1 MSTSN
6 NRSSRRKHRGK
17 APGNDNDGGLALLV
31 SPPNANR
38 TDFDSGISR
47 HPYKK
52 KDTYVPSSSRSGYN
66 MSRDGPSS
74 HPDSQDR
81 FYKHPSEPHHRSGRD
96 GYDTADSRDGDHWG
110 IRKTHDTH
118 HKGNREWATRESDQ
132 GYSAAPRSEQQRWGK
147 SGFYDDRPHPNRES
161 PDWRRGEPDDER
173 GGNREPRARGNR
185 RWQSDN
191 GWDTR
196 KRDRQQNRRPPDD
209 QDESTQATED
219 RAWEPGPGWQPRG
232 GGQGHRNQRPRNN
245 YIQGK
250 NKGKKVNQNRQRQR
264 GDRERDRGRHLD
276 RERRPPEDTLNKCVL
291 VMQLLGKPANSGFCS
306 WQRREIHP
314 LPPRPRSPLK
324 KALTPSRSRSQ
335 SPESFYSRRSSR
347 SHSRSRSCSPQPNA
361 YYSSPPRAR
370 SRSPPGRG
378 REESQSRSPASSQ
391 RSRSNQGRLSRRR
404 SISSSSSY
412 SRSRSRSSSCS
423 PDDRPK
429 AKHRLPA
436 VTSIMNISLS
446 MSKTALRK
454 RSDFMNSREPAFN
467 RNGKLN
473 GKQRVRRHDLQ
484 LFFRGYNLRPD
495 PWTVVSGGGA
505 SSQSANAST

>member
-6 NRSSRRKHRGK
+6 NRSRRKHRGK
-17 APGNDNDGGLALLV
+17 APGNDNDGGLAPLV
-31 SPPNANR
+31 SPTNANR
-38 TDFDSGISR
+38 TDLDSGIS
-47 HPYKK
+47 HYPYTK
-52 KDTYVPSSSRSGYN
+52 KDTYVPSSSRSSYN

-74 HPDSQDR
+74 HADPQDR
-81 FYKHPSEPHHRSGRD
+81 LYKHSSEPHHRSGRD
-96 GYDTADSRDGDHWG
+96 GYDTADSRDGDYWG
-110 IRKTHDTH
+110 ARKTHDTH
-118 HKGNREWATRESDQ
+118 HKGNREWATREFDQ
-132 GYSAAPRSEQQRWGK
+132 GYSTAPRSEQQRWGK

-161 PDWRRGEPDDER
+161 PDWRRAEPDDER

-196 KRDRQQNRRPPDD
+196 KRDRHQNRRPSDNQEEP
-209 QDESTQATED
+209 TQASED

-232 GGQGHRNQRPRNN
+232 GGQGHRNQRPRSN
-245 YIQGK
+245 YTQGK
-250 NKGKKVNQNRQRQR
+250 NKGKKINQYRQRQR
-264 GDRERDRGRHLD
+264 GDKERDRGRHLD
-276 RERRPPEDTLNKCVL
+276 RERRPPEDTLN
-291 VMQLLGKPANSGFCS
+291 N

-324 KALTPSRSRSQ
+324 KALTPSRSRSR
-335 SPESFYSRRSSR
+335 SPESFYSRHSSP
-347 SHSRSRSCSPQPNA
+347 SHSRSRSCSPRPNA

-370 SRSPPGRG
+370 SRSLPGRR

-391 RSRSNQGRLSRRR
+391 RSRSNQGRLSRGR

-429 AKHRLPA
+429 AKHRLPP

-446 MSKTALRK
+446 MSKAALHK
-454 RSDFMNSREPAFN
+454 RSEFTNNREPAFN
-467 RNGKLN
+467 RN
-473 GKQRVRRHDLQ
+473 
-484 LFFRGYNLRPD
+484 D
-495 PWTVVSGGGA
+495 PRTVVSRGRA
-505 SSQSANAST
+505 SS

>member
-17 APGNDNDGGLALLV
+17 APGNDNDG
-31 SPPNANR
+31 
-38 TDFDSGISR
+38 
-47 HPYKK
+47 
-52 KDTYVPSSSRSGYN
+52 DTYVPSSSRSGYN

-276 RERRPPEDTLNKCVL
+276 RERRPPEDTLN
-291 VMQLLGKPANSGFCS
+291 N

-370 SRSPPGRG
+370 SRSPPGKRARG
-378 REESQSRSPASSQ
+378 KPIEVSLPLHSGVVQIRGVYLGEEA
-391 RSRSNQGRLSRRR
+391 
-404 SISSSSSY
+404 ISSSSVIQQKS
-412 SRSRSRSSSCS
+412 
-423 PDDRPK
+423 
-429 AKHRLPA
+429 
-436 VTSIMNISLS
+436 
-446 MSKTALRK
+446 
-454 RSDFMNSREPAFN
+454 
-467 RNGKLN
+467 
-473 GKQRVRRHDLQ
+473 
-484 LFFRGYNLRPD
+484 
-495 PWTVVSGGGA
+495 
-505 SSQSANAST
+505 